1 VVCVFIFVLFIF
13 ILLADTAG
21 GLVCVWS
28 RSLSVFKL
36 GRLECGHTHCDKTIY
51 VPVTAFSGDVVAVVV
66 VVQLAVFLV
75 AASASDRAIC

>member
-1 VVCVFIFVLFIF
+1 MLRVVCVFIFVLFIF

-28 RSLSVFKL
+28 RSQSVFKL
-36 GRLECGHTHCDKTIY
+36 GRLECGHTHCDKAIY
-51 VPVTAFSGDVVAVVV
+51 VPGDVVAVVV